1 MAELPTEKE
10 QDEAEFEIGQTGEDP
25 ENEEES

>member
-1 MAELPTEKE
+1 MAELSTEE
-10 QDEAEFEIGQTGEDP
+10 QGEAEFEIGQTNEDP